1 MASAAERSDR
11 YRGRREA
18 RRVALTA
25 VFEADFGQHTADSV
39 LEREL
44 ERVSDPSTAELAR
57 LIVAAVVRNRDQLD
71 VQISAA
77 APKYPVLSMAP
88 MDRALLRCGL
98 GEVLHSPT
106 PARVA
111 IAEWVEL
118 ARIYSG
124 DPMRRLLNGVLGR
137 IAAESTGAES
147 PKHSS
152 EEGVRGH
159 DVRPA
164 EEDRRRTA
172 RGGRGRGQA
181 GGVVRRRSER

>member
-1 MASAAERSDR
+1 MASAADR
-11 YRGRREA
+11 HRGRRDA

-25 VFEADFGQHTADSV
+25 VFEADFGQHTAEAV

-44 ERVSDPSTAELAR
+44 ERVADPSTAELAR
-57 LIVAAVVRNRDQLD
+57 EIVTAVVRNRDTLD
-71 VQISAA
+71 ARIQAA
-77 APKYPVLSMAP
+77 APRYPIVSMAP
-88 MDRALLRCGL
+88 MDRALLRSGL

-137 IAAESTGAES
+137 IAAESTGGVS
-147 PKHSS
+147 PGPSS
-152 EEGVRGH
+152 EEGVSGH

-172 RGGRGRGQA
+172 RRGRGRSQA